1 MTLTETILIA
11 VILVLAGILGFI
23 LYALWYE
30 RKKFEQRRKIRKDA
44 RWQTVFD
51 RTDLRSQEVSRHV

>member
-1 MTLTETILIA
+1 MTPIETILIA

-30 RKKFEQRRKIRKDA
+30 RKKFEEERKRKKDA
-44 RWQTVFD
+44 RWQTVFE
-51 RTDLRSQEVSRHV
+51 RTDLKA

>member
-11 VILVLAGILGFI
+11 VILILAGILGFI

-30 RKKFEQRRKIRKDA
+30 RNKFEQERKRKNDA

-51 RTDLRSQEVSRHV
+51 RTDLKA